1 MNIIEKFNINVKEWF
16 NENGDSYRRIN
27 YPELNSDS
35 VVFDVGGYLGTF
47 TESIYTRYSPNVYLF
62 EPVKIFYDVCDFKFS
77 HLPKIRTFN
86 YGLSSNNRKCKIY
99 GTGDASST
107 SIIGEEIYDLI
118 YLKDILQVIDDFGIQ
133 SIDLLKINIEG
144 EEYNLME
151 RLISNSDVLSRVKN
165 IQIQYHTFID
175 SAEEKRD
182 RINSILKKSH
192 ECDWCYEWVWE
203 NWKIK

>member
-1 MNIIEKFNINVKEWF
+1 MDIREKFDINVKNWF
-16 NENGDSYRRIN
+16 NENCDTYRRIN

-86 YGLSSNNRKCKIY
+86 YGLSSGTRKCSIY
-99 GTGDASST
+99 GSGDASST
-107 SIIGEEIYDLI
+107 NIIGEDLYGLI
-118 YLKDILQVIDDFGIQ
+118 DLKDIIQVIDDLGIQ

-151 RLISNSDVLSRVKN
+151 RLILNPDVLSRIKN

-175 SAEEKRD
+175 LAEEKRD
-182 RINSILKKSH
+182 MINSLLKNSH
-192 ECDWCYEWVWE
+192 ECNWCYEWVWE